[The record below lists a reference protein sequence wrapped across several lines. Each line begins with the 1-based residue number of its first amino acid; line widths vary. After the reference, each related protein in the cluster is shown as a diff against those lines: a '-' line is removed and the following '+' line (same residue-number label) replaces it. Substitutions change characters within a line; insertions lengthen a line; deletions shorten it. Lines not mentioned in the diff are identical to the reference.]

1 MSVCQCLANSALHS
15 QYSRST
21 ENETETTDNPHI
33 SDDEEKFESSPKEAT
48 ETTVPQAEGAV
59 EEEEYVTSS

>member
-15 QYSRST
+15 QCSRST
-21 ENETETTDNPHI
+21 ENEAETIENPHA
-33 SDDEEKFESSPKEAT
+33 SEDEERFESSPKEAT

-59 EEEEYVTSS
+59 KDKEYVTIS